1 MIAFQIRDVV
11 KKRRQMEYQLFRRP
25 PKKEDFL
32 KAIEVK
38 VHQLLC
44 HLYILSQ
51 FEHNLDKL
59 CKLRKEVGVVLV
71 N

>member
-1 MIAFQIRDVV
+1 
-11 KKRRQMEYQLFRRP
+11 MEYQLFRRP

-38 VHQLLC
+38 AHQLLC